1 LELLLELQALGD
13 TWYWHGRKEKTR
25 VKHQADL
32 KDFQLSIQRQQDWFA
47 ATGELKLDKDL
58 VLDMQQLL
66 ELLIKPQVVLFRL
79 VTVNSLA
86 LTFKRLDELR
96 AFSEKHSKVY
106 AFTLATLGL
115 KDLIDEVGKV
125 KQPDK
130 HWKAHIQL

>member
-1 LELLLELQALGD
+1 MA
-13 TWYWHGRKEKTR
+13 GRRKLR

-79 VTVNSLA
+79 VTVNSGFNPA
-86 LTFKRLDELR
+86 FRKRLDELR
-96 AFSEKHSKVY
+96 AFSKNIVKVY
-106 AFTLATLGL
+106 AFTPGNIRLKGFDRRGGQGESRQTL
-115 KDLIDEVGKV
+115 
-125 KQPDK
+125 
-130 HWKAHIQL
+130 KAHIQL